1 MLLLIERRFKGRIR
15 PGGLFALYVL
25 IYSIGRLWIEMLRI
39 DPSHEI
45 AGARLNVWVAG
56 VAILLSA
63 AFFAWWQRGWK
74 RPGAAPPTKVETMA
88 VPKAR

>member
-25 IYSIGRLWIEMLRI
+25 VYSVGRLWIETLRI

-45 AGARLNVWVAG
+45 GGIRLNVFVAAA
-56 VAILLSA
+56 AIVLSA
-63 AFFAWWQRGWK
+63 VFFVVWQKRWRRG
-74 RPGAAPPTKVETMA
+74 GAPPAKVETMA
-88 VPKAR
+88 VPKGR